1 MIDGFGFG
9 ENVVMWFVCLVACV
23 VVVVIVIV
31 IVDDGLGKSQDRD

>member
-23 VVVVIVIV
+23 VVVIV